1 MTDIKKIDT
10 PKINNMMKM
19 YVISILVIIFQLS
32 NQLFLNFIVNK
43 QLAGYKPDAEL
54 MGYIYSKTPYA
65 STIYFGNK
73 ILNIISLFSLAILY
87 VILVV
92 KGTFYNFS
100 DRIIEKEKSFKDIL
114 VTIVIFLFIAIFS
127 NLFGTISRLFL
138 PSDKYGEISVVDTI
152 LNIDSILL
160 YFSSSKS
167 TNAEC
172 IENKDYKLSDSFDDE
187 KKIFYGGGLLD
198 SNPINNLFGNMRE
211 IFGIGLFKNL
221 RILISLITYFIYIF
235 VVFVLLF
242 NQFDSSY
249 VTTPNNINVYGKL
262 YKAFIGCY
270 VSIFIIFGIIFIATL
285 GVIILK
291 VMSELDESLSIVKK
305 LESLFRN
312 PLFIF
317 MIVIWVILLIL
328 VIIFGSV
335 PTLKSMKGSKT
346 FTIIGIVIIV
356 LLFVMVLLF
365 LFEPIKQLYMK
376 ITGITDINQAP
387 DWFKNIFQKSQE
399 RDEGKSLQNIITET
413 KNMNNAY
420 TENNKKTLEEHG
432 PNAHLLRG
440 LLGSIGVNSDLLKNR
455 YTANEVNELEKIVI
469 EGLASKEKR
478 KQIIE
483 KLKEIHLTNRGIGIR
498 NENNEN
504 NENNNNENNN
514 NENNEN
520 NENNN
525 NDEEEEKE
533 EE

>member
-198 SNPINNLFGNMRE
+198 SNPINNLFRNMTE

-291 VMSELDESLSIVKK
+291 IMSQLDESLSIVKK

-317 MIVIWVILLIL
+317 MFVIWVILLIL

-356 LLFVMVLLF
+356 LLFSMVVFF

-376 ITGITDINQAP
+376 IKGKGITDINQAP

-399 RDEGKSLQNIITET
+399 RHEGKSLENIIKET

-440 LLGSIGVNSDLLKNR
+440 LLGSIGVNSDLLKDT

-483 KLKEIHLTNRGIGIR
+483 KLKQIHRTNRGIT
-498 NENNEN
+498 
-504 NENNNNENNN
+504 NENNNNN
-514 NENNEN
+514 
-520 NENNN
+520 
-525 NDEEEEKE
+525 EEEEKE